1 MDSTVM
7 AEWSQLPRELV
18 ELISKH
24 LPTEADF
31 LRFRSVCSS
40 WRSSLP
46 SKPYPSSLSRFP
58 ILPNDGIAEN
68 SWGFKLS
75 KSPIFLLRSPTSS
88 DNHGWIIKLDRRE
101 TPQRM
106 RLLNPLSR
114 SHFKPVP
121 ANFPKN
127 LDSSQY
133 PLLELCQEYTLQ
145 FIKYRP
151 RANSIADA
159 GNLYMEKVAV
169 RLEVNGFVLLT
180 IHVSGKL
187 VMFRSGDTKWSIVDE
202 SSLPYDDVIMKDGIF
217 YAVDNTGRGVLVKLS
232 CGSPP
237 ELEVVANSVFGGDK
251 KFLVESCGD
260 LLMVDKYLSI
270 GPEDDFGYNE
280 NVEFYEEF
288 DCFMSERTVRF
299 KVYKLDGEMQRW
311 VEVNSLE
318 DRMLFVGDNC
328 TFSALVSQL
337 GSGCKGNCILF
348 SDQFFCSE
356 NDNVGFWKDHG
367 IGVFS
372 LENGS
377 IGPISSY
384 QGYAELLW
392 PPPPWIRSPQTIDV
406 RDFLVIVSVNLMVY
420 AIRLCVWLRE
430 CDSLMFIP
438 RLDAGS
444 RGAKRGLFLLSV
456 VPWFC
461 IYVLSDI
468 SVYHHV
474 IYVQT
479 SVWTHCLS
487 MILLQ
492 LNY

>member
-1 MDSTVM
+1 M

-24 LPTEADF
+24 LSTETDF

-46 SKPYPSSLSRFP
+46 PKPYPSSLSRFP

-75 KSPIFLLRSPTSS
+75 KSPLYLIRPPNQTTSS
-88 DNHGWIIKLDRRE
+88 DNHGWIIKLDRE
-101 TPQRM
+101 NPHRM
-106 RLLNPLSR
+106 HLFNPLSR
-114 SHFKPVP
+114 SQCKPLP
-121 ANFPKN
+121 SDFPKI

-133 PLLELCQEYTLQ
+133 PIRELCHEYTLQ

-169 RLEVNGFVLLT
+169 RMEKNGFLLLT

-202 SSLPYDDVIMKDGIF
+202 SSLPYDDVIMKDGNF
-217 YAVDNTGRGVLVKLS
+217 YAVDNTGKGVLVKLS
-232 CGSPP
+232 PGTAP
-237 ELEVVANSVFGGDK
+237 ELEVVAHSVFGGDK

-270 GPEDDFGYNE
+270 GPEDDLGYNE
-280 NVEFYEEF
+280 TVEFYEES
-288 DCFMSERTVRF
+288 DCYMSERTVKF
-299 KVYKLDGEMQRW
+299 KVYKLDGDMQRW
-311 VEVNSLE
+311 VEVNCLE

-328 TFSALVSQL
+328 TFSALVSEL
-337 GSGCKGNCILF
+337 DSGCKGNCILF
-348 SDQFFCSE
+348 SDQFFCSTE
-356 NDNVGFWKDHG
+356 DDGGFWKHHG

-377 IGPISSY
+377 ICPINCCR
-384 QGYAELLW
+384 GYAELFW
-392 PPPPWIRSPQTIDV
+392 PPPPWICSPRPIDV
-406 RDFLVIVSVNLMVY
+406 SGVFVIVSGLNDFTLL
-420 AIRLCVWLRE
+420 ICSKILR
-430 CDSLMFIP
+430 I
-438 RLDAGS
+438 
-444 RGAKRGLFLLSV
+444 
-456 VPWFC
+456 
-461 IYVLSDI
+461 
-468 SVYHHV
+468 
-474 IYVQT
+474 
-479 SVWTHCLS
+479 
-487 MILLQ
+487 
-492 LNY
+492 